1 MSIGDEI
8 QQNKLSLVVVDVTAN
23 EENLFVTQEDRI
35 EVLDLHR
42 VFRMR
47 RTFWLRYYDHWLIY
61 HYIMPF
67 IRP

>member
-1 MSIGDEI
+1 VAVHPKKFLVLYKNHRIESWDVDRDEI

-42 VFRMR
+42 VFE
-47 RTFWLRYYDHWLIY
+47 
-61 HYIMPF
+61 
-67 IRP
+67 

>member
-1 MSIGDEI
+1 MHPKKFLVLYKNHRIESWDVDRDEI

-42 VFRMR
+42 VFE
-47 RTFWLRYYDHWLIY
+47 
-61 HYIMPF
+61 
-67 IRP
+67 

>member
-1 MSIGDEI
+1 MAVHPKKFLVLYKNHRIESWDVDRDEI

-42 VFRMR
+42 VFE
-47 RTFWLRYYDHWLIY
+47 
-61 HYIMPF
+61 
-67 IRP
+67 